1 MLSDVARIIEEGH
14 LGVRTY
20 EKFVDACLERCAA
33 GDEET
38 VSLFVL
44 AKLVQPFC
52 DYYADHALSAAQA
65 DAFRQRLLRA
75 MRDLEA
81 AAALEDKHAAL
92 RGAIHAR
99 LGDLGPLS
107 Q

>member
-1 MLSDVARIIEEGH
+1 MLRDVARIIEEGH

-38 VSLFVL
+38 VSLFAL

-52 DYYADHALSAAQA
+52 DYYADHALTAADA
-65 DAFRQRLLRA
+65 DAFREWLLGGIC
-75 MRDLEA
+75 
-81 AAALEDKHAAL
+81 ALEGAGSLQDRHSVL
-92 RGAIHAR
+92 REAITAR
-99 LGDLGPLS
+99 LSDLGPPVR
-107 Q
+107 